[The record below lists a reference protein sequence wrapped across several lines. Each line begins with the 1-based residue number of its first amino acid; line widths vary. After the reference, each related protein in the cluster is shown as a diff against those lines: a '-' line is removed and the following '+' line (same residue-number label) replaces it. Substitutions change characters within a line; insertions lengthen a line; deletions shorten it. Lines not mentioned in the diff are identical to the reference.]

1 MSSSASNGRVLRWLA
16 PALFSL
22 GALAG
27 CADADFYF
35 DRRDTIS
42 LHAGDAV
49 ASNIIVQT
57 VDPWPRVAANRN
69 IPGERRPHAGG
80 RRTLS
85 HRQDRSL
92 AGTQHQFGRV
102 RRPHRA
108 AAKAHR
114 LPQNNHATYRRAQ
127 ARRPEELKY

>member
-1 MSSSASNGRVLRWLA
+1 MSSSASNGRTLRALA
-16 PALFSL
+16 TAILAM
-22 GALAG
+22 GTLAG

-69 IPGERRPHAGG
+69 IPANGDRMQAAGERYRTGKVTPLQGLSTSSVEFGDSPGGGGAG
-80 RRTLS
+80 
-85 HRQDRSL
+85 
-92 AGTQHQFGRV
+92 
-102 RRPHRA
+102 
-108 AAKAHR
+108 AAK
-114 LPQNNHATYRRAQ
+114 Q
-127 ARRPEELKY
+127 

>member
-1 MSSSASNGRVLRWLA
+1 MSSSASNARRLRWLA

-22 GALAG
+22 STLAG

-57 VDPWPRVAANRN
+57 VDPWPRTAANRN
-69 IPGERRPHAGG
+69 IPANGDRMQAAGERYRTGKITPLQGLSTSSVEFGESQGGGGAG
-80 RRTLS
+80 
-85 HRQDRSL
+85 
-92 AGTQHQFGRV
+92 
-102 RRPHRA
+102 
-108 AAKAHR
+108 AAK
-114 LPQNNHATYRRAQ
+114 Q
-127 ARRPEELKY
+127 

>member
-49 ASNIIVQT
+49 ASNIIAQT

-69 IPGERRPHAGG
+69 IPANGDRMQAAGERYRTGKTTPLQGLSTSSVGFDTAPGAGESAPG
-80 RRTLS
+80 AS
-85 HRQDRSL
+85 Q
-92 AGTQHQFGRV
+92 
-102 RRPHRA
+102 
-108 AAKAHR
+108 
-114 LPQNNHATYRRAQ
+114 
-127 ARRPEELKY
+127 